1 METVRDFIFLGSKI
15 TADGDCSHEIK
26 RRLVL
31 GRKAMTNSDSVLK
44 SRNITWLTKV
54 CVVKAMVFP
63 VVMHGCESWAI
74 KKADTEELM
83 LLNYRVGEDSWE
95 TLGLQGDQTSQYSR
109 RSVLNIHWKDWWWSW
124 SSNTLATWCE
134 ELIHWKRP
142 WCWERLKARGERDD
156 RGWDGWLALP
166 TQWTWVWVSFGT
178 LWWTGNLGVLQFM
191 GLYKSDMTE
200 WLNWTTD
207 LGNRISIRE
216 LEYVCE

>member
-1 METVRDFIFLGSKI
+1 MP
-15 TADGDCSHEIK
+15 
-26 RRLVL
+26 
-31 GRKAMTNSDSVLK
+31 
-44 SRNITWLTKV
+44 TKV
-54 CVVKAMVFP
+54 HLAKAMVFP
-63 VVMHGCESWAI
+63 VVMYGCESWAI
-74 KKADTEELM
+74 KKADTEELL

-124 SSNTLATWCE
+124 SSNTMATWCE

-200 WLNWTTD
+200 WLNWTID
-207 LGNRISIRE
+207 LGNPISIRE